1 MIFVPTIINHT
12 LPQISVVNNDSGV
25 PAVSYAQIKRSLGNQ
40 VYNIEGFYLQ
50 ATDIRQLIGTI
61 QYTRFDAG
69 GNQEYKT
76 IPTTVDPYQSANS
89 ILVDLKSFNAFFILN
104 GNSSVSTTILP
115 LTTVDVTL
123 YCSRITNSF
132 GMNLNS
138 FKVMEEIFRKPNF
151 FQRYGDTEQIQEAN
165 KELEKSI
172 SYTQFE
178 GKKEQEDTT
187 PFAVLASITFTL
199 GLIYLIKKDV

>member
-12 LPQISVVNNDSGV
+12 LPQVSVVNNDSGV
-25 PAVSYAQIKRSLGNQ
+25 PSVSYAQIKRSLGNQ
-40 VYNIEGFYLQ
+40 VYNIQGFYLQ

-61 QYTRFDAG
+61 QYNRYDAT

-89 ILVDLKSFNAFFILN
+89 IFMDLKSYDNFFILN
-104 GNSSVSTTILP
+104 GNSSISTTILP

-123 YCSRITNSF
+123 YCKRITNSF
-132 GMNLNS
+132 GMNLNT
-138 FKVMEEIFRKPNF
+138 FKMMEEIFRKPDF
-151 FQRYGDTEQIQEAN
+151 FTSYGDIEQIVKDN
-165 KELEKSI
+165 KKLEESI

-178 GKKEQEDTT
+178 GKKEEEDTT
-187 PFAVLASITFTL
+187 PFAFFASVVFTM
-199 GLIYLIKKDV
+199 GLIYLIKTDV

>member
-12 LPQISVVNNDSGV
+12 LPQVSVVNNDSGV
-25 PAVSYAQIKRSLGNQ
+25 PSVSYAQIKRSLGNQ

-61 QYTRFDAG
+61 QYNRFDAT
-69 GNQEYKT
+69 GNQEFKT

-89 ILVDLKSFNAFFILN
+89 ILMDLKSYNAFFILN
-104 GNSSVSTTILP
+104 GNSSISTTILP

-123 YCSRITNSF
+123 YCKRITNSF
-132 GMNLNS
+132 GMNLNT
-138 FKVMEEIFRKPNF
+138 FKMMEEIFRKPDF
-151 FQRYGDTEQIQEAN
+151 FKGYGDIDQIVEDN
-165 KELEKSI
+165 KKLEESI

-178 GKKEQEDTT
+178 GKKEEEDTT
-187 PFAVLASITFTL
+187 PFAVFASVVFTI
-199 GLIYLIKKDV
+199 GLIYLIKSDV